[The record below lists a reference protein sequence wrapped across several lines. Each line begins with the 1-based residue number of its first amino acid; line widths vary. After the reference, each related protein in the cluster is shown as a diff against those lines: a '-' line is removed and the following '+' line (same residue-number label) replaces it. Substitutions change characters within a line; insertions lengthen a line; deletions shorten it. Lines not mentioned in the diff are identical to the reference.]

1 MSLFLLPGNN
11 SESGGR
17 GSLQELETE
26 LDAEQKSL
34 KEKKA
39 EVTELN
45 ELMSMVRS
53 SCFELQVYHI
63 LINSRVL
70 TDTICLL
77 DNITNNASLSG
88 NCHPGY
94 CKARLG
100 KDEKREGKEG
110 EAKIYM

>member
-1 MSLFLLPGNN
+1 M
-11 SESGGR
+11 
-17 GSLQELETE
+17 QELETE

-63 LINSRVL
+63 LINYSRVW
-70 TDTICLL
+70 
-77 DNITNNASLSG
+77 
-88 NCHPGY
+88 
-94 CKARLG
+94 
-100 KDEKREGKEG
+100 
-110 EAKIYM
+110 

>member
-1 MSLFLLPGNN
+1 M
-11 SESGGR
+11 
-17 GSLQELETE
+17 QELETE

-45 ELMSMVRS
+45 ELMSVVRRIVLNCKCITFLS
-53 SCFELQVYHI
+53 IPVY
-63 LINSRVL
+63 SR
-70 TDTICLL
+70 TICRLL
-77 DNITNNASLSG
+77 DNITNDASLSG

-94 CKARLG
+94 CKTRLG

>member
-1 MSLFLLPGNN
+1 MSLFLKLPGNN

-45 ELMSMVRS
+45 ELMSVVRS
-53 SCFELQVYHI
+53 SCFELQVFTFLSIIPEY
-63 LINSRVL
+63 SR
-70 TDTICLL
+70 TP
-77 DNITNNASLSG
+77 SSFG
-88 NCHPGY
+88 
-94 CKARLG
+94 
-100 KDEKREGKEG
+100 
-110 EAKIYM
+110 

>member
-1 MSLFLLPGNN
+1 M
-11 SESGGR
+11 
-17 GSLQELETE
+17 QELETE

-63 LINSRVL
+63 LINYSRVL

-88 NCHPGY
+88 NCHPGF

>member
-1 MSLFLLPGNN
+1 MSLFLKLPGNN

-45 ELMSMVRS
+45 ELMSVVRS
-53 SCFELQVYHI
+53 SCFELQVYQSI
-63 LINSRVL
+63 IPEYSRTPSVFW
-70 TDTICLL
+70 I
-77 DNITNNASLSG
+77 I
-88 NCHPGY
+88 
-94 CKARLG
+94 
-100 KDEKREGKEG
+100 
-110 EAKIYM
+110 